1 MLLKSQKVQINVR
14 ENHIGNQVQT
24 IQRHHW
30 VHDRE

>member
-14 ENHIGNQVQT
+14 ENRISNQVQS

-30 VHDRE
+30 VHGRE